1 MASSRLTSIVAGL
14 VLFVLLA
21 PAAQAGGAA
30 KIFPYAYTIDDLPN
44 GLRLITI
51 PTGYPDLVSLYIVVQ
66 SGSRNEVEPGKS
78 GYAHLFEHLMFRG
91 SENFTP
97 AQADE
102 ILKKAGASS
111 NAYTTDDR
119 TVYHVD
125 FSKED
130 FDTVLRLKADAFQRL
145 KYDQA
150 AFKTET
156 LAVLGEYNKNS
167 ANPISKLFETLRAT
181 AFSTH
186 TYSHTTMGF
195 IKDIEDFPNQYDY
208 SLQFYNRYYRPEYT
222 TVIVVGDV
230 TRDRVLTAVKREFGD
245 WKRGDWAPKIPA
257 EPPQTGPR
265 EATVEWPS
273 PTLPYL
279 AIGFRA
285 PAYSDD
291 SRDMPALDLLSS
303 IGFGENSDLYKK
315 LVINEQ
321 KVDQFGVSFSS
332 RVDPELFTIIARVK
346 NPADI
351 DYVRLQILDTVA
363 RYRKELVPQKVL
375 DAARSRQRYSFAL
388 SLDSSAA
395 IAANLAPYIGLRR
408 TPDTLERLY
417 VQYQAV
423 TPEDIRS
430 AADKFL
436 VENNRTTVTLQS
448 KPEPKEG
455 ASK

>member
-1 MASSRLTSIVAGL
+1 MIRTLACLALLVALT
-14 VLFVLLA
+14 A
-21 PAAQAGGAA
+21 PARAGEGQA

-51 PTGYPDLVSLYIVVQ
+51 PTEYPDLVSLYIVVQ
-66 SGSRNEVEPGKS
+66 AGSRNEVEPGKS

-97 AQADE
+97 AQADDL
-102 ILKKAGASS
+102 LKKAGADS

-119 TVYHVD
+119 TVYHVN

-130 FDTVLRLKADAFQRL
+130 FDAVLKLKADAFQRL

-208 SLQFYNRYYRPEYT
+208 SLQFYSRYYRPEYT
-222 TVIVVGDV
+222 TVIVVGDI
-230 TRDRVLTAVKREFGD
+230 THDQVLSAVKREFGD
-245 WKRGDWAPKIPA
+245 WKRGDWAPKIPV
-257 EPPQTGPR
+257 EPAQTGPR
-265 EATVEWPS
+265 EATVEWAS

-279 AIGFRA
+279 AIGFRG
-285 PAYSDD
+285 PGYSDE
-291 SRDMPALDLLSS
+291 SRDKPALDLLTD
-303 IGFGENSDLYKK
+303 IGFGENSDIYRK

-321 KVDQFGVSFSS
+321 KVDQFGVAFSAH
-332 RVDPELFTIIARVK
+332 VDPELFTVIARVK
-346 NPADI
+346 DPKDI
-351 DYVRLQILDTVA
+351 PYVRTQILETVV
-363 RYRKELVPQKVL
+363 RFRKELVSQKVL
-375 DAARSRQRYSFAL
+375 DATRSRQRYSFAL
-388 SLDSSAA
+388 SLDSSSA

-408 TPDTLERLY
+408 SPETLERLFA
-417 VQYQAV
+417 QYQSI

-430 AADKFL
+430 AADRYL
-436 VENNRTTVTLQS
+436 IDNNRTVVTLQTKASTGEGGS
-448 KPEPKEG
+448 K
-455 ASK
+455 